1 MFLGNISLLNL
12 ILNFRKG
19 YFHQDDKT
27 KESLDEDNW
36 FHTGDI
42 VEILSNG
49 AIKLI
54 DRKKH
59 IFKL

>member
-1 MFLGNISLLNL
+1 MFLGLFFFFFNNKT
-12 ILNFRKG
+12 KG
-19 YFHQDDKT
+19 YFNQDDKT
-27 KESLDEDNW
+27 RESLDDDNW

-42 VEILSNG
+42 VEIIPNG